1 MLVDIR
7 DSRAH
12 TNVSL
17 MKHPEEREK
26 MCEQLNTIED
36 QTNKKER
43 QAKRQGMVITHKVSS
58 TWAKGSS

>member
-1 MLVDIR
+1 
-7 DSRAH
+7 
-12 TNVSL
+12 

-26 MCEQLNTIED
+26 MCEQLSTIED
-36 QTNKKER
+36 QTTKKER